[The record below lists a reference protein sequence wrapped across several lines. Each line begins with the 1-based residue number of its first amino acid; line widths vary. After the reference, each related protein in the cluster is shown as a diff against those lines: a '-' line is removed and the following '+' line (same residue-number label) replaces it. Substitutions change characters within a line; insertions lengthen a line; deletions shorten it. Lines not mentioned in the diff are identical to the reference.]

1 VWEIWGDVGEIWG
14 DVWEIWGD
22 VGEIQG
28 EIGEGGEA
36 VEGTLGADEQR
47 GQELL
52 DLGGCR
58 LVRVRERRFRV

>member
-1 VWEIWGDVGEIWG
+1 MGRCMGDMGRCRGDTGRDRGER
-14 DVWEIWGD
+14 
-22 VGEIQG
+22 GEREERERG
-28 EIGEGGEA
+28 GGEA